1 MWNMFN
7 FVVEKQTKKQ
17 NRQQNKPLDVIK
29 RNSINLPT

>member
-7 FVVEKQTKKQ
+7 FVVAKTKQQK
-17 NRQQNKPLDVIK
+17 NRQKNKPLDVIK